1 MKRTRESGHAM
12 IELAA
17 SAAVMIAF
25 VSGTFQ
31 FGYAFYAYNQLLTAV
46 GNGGRYAAMRTPGD
60 LDKTNQAIRN
70 MVVYGDAQPVEGAQP
85 VVANLSPSQVDV
97 QWIRNES
104 GSPEYVRVSI
114 REYTVN
120 AVFKSFTFTG
130 KPSVEFPSVGRPSE
144 PKQ

>member
-1 MKRTRESGHAM
+1 MKRERGHAM
-12 IELAA
+12 LELAA
-17 SAAVMIAF
+17 SAGLMIAF

-60 LDKTNQAIRN
+60 LEKTNQAIRN

-85 VVANLSPSQVDV
+85 VVANLTPNQVEV
-97 QWIRNES
+97 QWTMNES
-104 GSPEYVRVSI
+104 GAPAYVRVSI
-114 REYTVN
+114 RQFTVN

-130 KPSVEFPSVGRPSE
+130 KPSVEFPSAGRPSE
-144 PKQ
+144 SKQ